1 MNTSEKSIAAQSLPR
16 RLIVSLQMG
25 GGFFAL
31 ANIICVAILG
41 YVYLSV
47 KHEPKTLE
55 VKGSAKKGIVSDTV
69 MWSGTITARDPNL
82 IKAYEKLKADADR
95 VAAFAK
101 NAGIAEKEVTFS
113 AISTEKIFQ
122 REVIPPTPKGD
133 GTDAKAGP
141 TVVQTAK
148 VEMYVL
154 RQSVSVESR
163 EMEKVPTLS
172 RSITSLIQDGVEIES
187 GSPRYVYSKL
197 SELKID
203 MLAEATKDATLRA
216 TQIVSNANGSLGKL
230 VEARMGVMQINPK
243 GVTEV
248 SDTGN
253 NDTSSLEKEI
263 LAVVMV
269 RFELR

>member
-16 RLIVSLQMG
+16 RLVVSLQVG

-41 YVYLSV
+41 YVYSSA

-69 MWSGTITARDPNL
+69 MWLGTITARDPNL
-82 IKAYEKLKADADR
+82 VKAYEKLKADADR
-95 VAAFAK
+95 VADFVK
-101 NAGIAEKEVTFS
+101 KAGIAEKEVTFS

-122 REVIPPTPKGD
+122 REVIPTPPKGD
-133 GTDAKAGP
+133 GSDAKGAP
-141 TVVQTAK
+141 TVVATAK

-154 RQSVSVESR
+154 RQGVSVESR
-163 EMEKVPTLS
+163 EMEKVPGIS
-172 RSITSLIQDGVEIES
+172 RSITSLIKDGVEIES

-216 TQIVSNANGSLGKL
+216 TQIVSNAT
-230 VEARMGVMQINPK
+230 VRW
-243 GVTEV
+243 
-248 SDTGN
+248 GN
-253 NDTSSLEKEI
+253 WW
-263 LAVVMV
+263 
-269 RFELR
+269 RRGWG